1 MSGSS
6 DSVRRV
12 MRVGWFDRRKGYG
25 FLVPTNQALESD
37 SQDDTLF
44 VHHNQIRTMYM
55 KNIYRMLYAG
65 EYVECEVGK
74 DSNDRTV
81 ALNVAGIQ
89 DGPLMC
95 EVRSM
100 NDQRTS
106 TDGDEGGD
114 RAATTRPARGGG
126 AGRGRGRGRGGGRG
140 GARGGGAPRAT
151 AVAKVADTSGMDA

>member
-6 DSVRRV
+6 DSVRRI

-55 KNIYRMLYAG
+55 KSIYRMLYAG

-74 DSNDRTV
+74 D
-81 ALNVAGIQ
+81 
-89 DGPLMC
+89 
-95 EVRSM
+95 
-100 NDQRTS
+100 
-106 TDGDEGGD
+106 
-114 RAATTRPARGGG
+114 
-126 AGRGRGRGRGGGRG
+126 
-140 GARGGGAPRAT
+140 
-151 AVAKVADTSGMDA
+151 

>member
-6 DSVRRV
+6 DSVRRI

-55 KNIYRMLYAG
+55 KSIYRMLYAG

-74 DSNDRTV
+74 DQNDRTV

-100 NDQRTS
+100 NDQRNT
-106 TDGDEGGD
+106 GDEDGE
-114 RAATTRPARGGG
+114 RAPASARPARGGG
-126 AGRGRGRGRGGGRG
+126 AGRGRGGGRGRGRGVPRG
-140 GARGGGAPRAT
+140 GAS
-151 AVAKVADTSGMDA
+151 VKVADTSAMDA